1 MNIYGNKV
9 ILRAL
14 KSDDAVMLMELLNDP
29 EIENMIGGKSFPVSY
44 EGQCRWMENQLE
56 NHGVLRCIVADKEA
70 PEEGVGTVIL
80 SDIDHVNGTA
90 QIHIKLDA
98 KRGQRK
104 GYGLDAVKT
113 MTSYAFDEMRLNCIY
128 AVIACYNE
136 PSIGLFQKAG
146 FMREGELRSRI
157 FKKGNY
163 HNCYMYSAVRQERQA
178 DYSMVG

>member
-1 MNIYGNKV
+1 MNIYGDKV

-14 KSDDAVMLMELLNDP
+14 NSDDAVMLMELLNAP
-29 EIENMIGGKSFPVSY
+29 AIEHMIGGKSFPVSY
-44 EGQCRWMENQLE
+44 EEQCRWMESQRE
-56 NHGVLRCIVADKEA
+56 RHEVLRCIVADKDL
-70 PEEGVGTVIL
+70 PEKGVGTVIL
-80 SDIDHVNGTA
+80 SDIDYVNGTA

-98 KRGQRK
+98 ERGQGK

-113 MTSYAFDEMRLNCIY
+113 MTSYAFGEMRLNCVY
-128 AVIACYNE
+128 AVIVTYNE

-163 HNCYMYSAVRQERQA
+163 HNCYIYSAVRQEWQT
-178 DYSMVG
+178 S